1 MTSSRENS
9 GVSKKNLKNYIH
21 VENSMVS
28 MIEKLK
34 ILGKIVEARKK
45 SVKIERVISGQNA
58 ILWIVQK
65 LIRIKSTKI
74 GKIRKIRE

>member
-21 VENSMVS
+21 VIGWKRDEM
-28 MIEKLK
+28 EKLK

-58 ILWIVQK
+58 ILWIV
-65 LIRIKSTKI
+65 
-74 GKIRKIRE
+74 